1 MESEVRPKSSA
12 KTVKINMVPAIKHSA
27 TSKVT
32 NNEETIDEDRNYQM
46 NESVELLKFKF
57 QRFGPDIV

>member
-1 MESEVRPKSSA
+1 
-12 KTVKINMVPAIKHSA
+12 MVPAFKHS
-27 TSKVT
+27 VT
-32 NNEETIDEDRNYQM
+32 ANTGTAGETTTEMEEERKYRM